1 MKRIVSRLLALAL
14 IVSAAACAEATPAPE
29 PERTGLGVGAACPEL
44 TGGGRQV
51 VFGDE
56 IQAELGGVLLGSG
69 PTGVVLA
76 HMAAGDVCQW
86 LPYGRELADRGYR
99 VLAFD
104 FAGSGGSRA
113 HGVTLAQQVAAAA
126 GALRA
131 DGATRIVLAGG
142 SMGGSAVLAAAPTLD
157 PAPVAVVALSPPTGY
172 GDADALAAVPKI
184 TVPVFYGVGEL
195 ETSFAESTRQLHD
208 ATPRTTT
215 RQLVLAPTSAHGVN
229 LLVPDTGDVGL
240 RDQLA
245 RFLTTHAPPA

>member
-1 MKRIVSRLLALAL
+1 MQRIVSRLVALAL
-14 IVSAAACAEATPAPE
+14 VTASAACVEATPAPE
-29 PERTGLGVGAACPEL
+29 PTGLGVGVGCPAL
-44 TGGGRQV
+44 AGSGRQV

-104 FAGSGGSRA
+104 FAGSEGSRA
-113 HGVTLAQQVAAAA
+113 HGVSLAQQVTAAAD
-126 GALRA
+126 ALRA
-131 DGATRIVLAGG
+131 DGASRVVLAGG

-157 PAPVAVVALSPPTGY
+157 PTPVAVVALSPPAGY

-184 TVPVFYGVGEL
+184 TSPVFYGVGEL
-195 ETSFAESTRQLHD
+195 ETSFAESTRRLYD
-208 ATPRTTT
+208 ATPPTTV
-215 RQLVLAPTSAHGVN
+215 RQLVLAPTAAHGVN
-229 LLVPDTGDVGL
+229 LVVPEAGGDVDL
-240 RDQLA
+240 RDRLA
-245 RFLTTHAPPA
+245 QFLTTHAPPS